1 MLISKT
7 VSSSLPSLNLPLGV
21 GKERTLC
28 CRVVCLCVLGWV
40 CGSFLGLSVFAWVLL
55 RGVSLG
61 FFSGSWVFFFFG
73 FRGSCWGF
81 LGLVWVLLLYYRGY

>member
-21 GKERTLC
+21 GKEMALC

-40 CGSFLGLSVFAWVLL
+40 CGPFIGFGFCLDYFEGCFSWVFLGF
-55 RGVSLG
+55 LG
-61 FFSGSWVFFFFG
+61 FFS
-73 FRGSCWGF
+73 
-81 LGLVWVLLLYYRGY
+81 LGLGGPIGGFWG